1 MTIDAEV
8 IKRHIVEWRKRA
20 TSEDFVHLQREHFEG
35 AFAALEALLAEAN
48 LTRPTTLDLAELEA
62 EVVAKRHLYSP
73 GEADR
78 VLALIAAAKER
89 DELRKEL
96 QARTEAHAP
105 SSIS

>member
-48 LTRPTTLDLAELEA
+48 LTHPPASAEPASLPSPPEA
-62 EVVAKRHLYSP
+62 EVEHPFASGAEDVRQP
-73 GEADR
+73 
-78 VLALIAAAKER
+78 
-89 DELRKEL
+89 
-96 QARTEAHAP
+96 
-105 SSIS
+105 

>member
-48 LTRPTTLDLAELEA
+48 LTPELSIRKLTHPPASAEPASLPSPPEA
-62 EVVAKRHLYSP
+62 EVEHPFASGAEDVRQP
-73 GEADR
+73 
-78 VLALIAAAKER
+78 
-89 DELRKEL
+89 
-96 QARTEAHAP
+96 
-105 SSIS
+105 